1 MTKNL
6 LTLDNKGKTNVV
18 TIIENKNGIS
28 TLIDMKGNILT
39 VLKTANNRNKEKK

>member
-6 LTLDNKGKTNVV
+6 LTLDSKGKTDVV